1 MAHPARFER
10 AASTFGGDAEHG
22 KPVEIDTLLTVTRDL
37 GQMVGV
43 RTPFIDGVLG
53 LARLKATSLG
63 LLERPAE
70 LEELHSQADRQV
82 CVISSCD

>member
-22 KPVEIDTLLTVTRDL
+22 KPVEIDALLTVTRDL

-43 RTPFIDGVLG
+43 RTPFSM
-53 LARLKATSLG
+53 AFSASL
-63 LLERPAE
+63 
-70 LEELHSQADRQV
+70 V
-82 CVISSCD
+82 

>member
-22 KPVEIDTLLTVTRDL
+22 KPVEIDALLTVTPDL

-63 LLERPAE
+63 LLEPLAKVGLGAGAAVRSRSRAWPP
-70 LEELHSQADRQV
+70 
-82 CVISSCD
+82 